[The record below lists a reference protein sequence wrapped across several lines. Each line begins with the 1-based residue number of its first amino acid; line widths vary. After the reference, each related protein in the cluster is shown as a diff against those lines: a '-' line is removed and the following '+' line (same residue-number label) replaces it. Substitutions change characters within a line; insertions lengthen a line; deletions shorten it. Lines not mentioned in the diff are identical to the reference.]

1 MNLTTNQQALKMQEV
16 PRENL
21 VPGKEYYMQWFP
33 DSYSGPNKTYKMM
46 GTFEQLTY
54 LPTQVRPCFTN
65 FRMLKHRSK
74 PTCGYRI
81 ELALHWKFYEINVP
95 TIQKNM
101 ETRAYNRVLLDLI
114 GDKYFKPI
122 EVI

>member
-1 MNLTTNQQALKMQEV
+1 MQEV

-54 LPTQVRPCFTN
+54 LHTQVRPCFTN
-65 FRMLKHRSK
+65 FRSLKHRNEPS
-74 PTCGYRI
+74 CGYNI
-81 ELALHWKFYEINVP
+81 ELALHWKFYEISQNKV
-95 TIQKNM
+95 QKNM
-101 ETRAYNRVLLDLI
+101 ENRAYNQVLLDLI
-114 GDKYFKPI
+114 QDDYFTPGNFI
-122 EVI
+122 